1 MEDESMIKFTGI
13 LAVRWV
19 SSKLHAVKSLH
30 NWKCAILH
38 LEETSHSTTQDDAAK
53 ATGLHAKLKQ
63 YNFVYFLHFM
73 VDFLDEISKI
83 SVKFQQATSTCT
95 FNEVQTAPP
104 YLIIQLASLK
114 KSSVPN
120 LKKFKE
126 SLQANKLKEIELLF
140 SNRLASHFSRSRR

>member
-83 SVKFQQATSTCT
+83 SVKFQQASTCT

-114 KSSVPN
+114 KSSGPN

-126 SLQANKLKEIELLF
+126 SLQANKLK
-140 SNRLASHFSRSRR
+140 RLNFRFQTD